1 MKKLLS
7 ILFCSLLI
15 ISCQSQKINSVTTDE
30 SKTKFFFGSWQFVQK
45 NYQDGSETK
54 IYPLHECM
62 KEYELIFRK
71 DNQQTL
77 MTKTFATGKDCKI
90 KSQSGDFSVT
100 INESSISYTEYD
112 LKKIDHYKIYSNKK
126 FSIIYNDI
134 IEGKVTEIEDVYQR
148 K

>member
-15 ISCQSQKINSVTTDE
+15 ISCQSQKIKSFTTDE
-30 SKTKFFFGSWQFVQK
+30 SKAKFFLGSWKFVQK
-45 NYQDGSETK
+45 NYQDGIDTK
-54 IYPLHECM
+54 IYTLHECM

-71 DNQQTL
+71 ENQQTL

-90 KSQSGDFSVT
+90 KSQSEDFSIT

>member
-15 ISCQSQKINSVTTDE
+15 ISCQSQKIRSATTDE
-30 SKTKFFFGSWQFVQK
+30 SKAKFFLGSWKFVQK

-71 DNQQTL
+71 ENQQTL

-90 KSQSGDFSVT
+90 KSQSEDFSIT

-134 IEGKVTEIEDVYQR
+134 IDGKVTEIEDVYQ
-148 K
+148 KK